1 MSITKSELLDI
12 INNLPDDIDLDE
24 LIYRLYLKKK
34 IELAEKDVEEGRT
47 ISNENVV
54 METEKWFEK

>member
-47 ISNENVV
+47 ISHENVV